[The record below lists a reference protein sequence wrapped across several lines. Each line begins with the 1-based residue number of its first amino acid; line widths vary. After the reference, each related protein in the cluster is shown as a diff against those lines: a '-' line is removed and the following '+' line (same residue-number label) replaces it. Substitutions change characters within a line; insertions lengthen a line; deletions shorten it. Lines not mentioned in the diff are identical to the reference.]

1 MYLSSDGLI
10 PPGELDSF
18 VCHFDN
24 GKMETKVIHKMRGE
38 RTQKVCLWDVR
49 KSEKS
54 PGVKQDYW
62 VFCLTSVPYLTATLK
77 PQGMATRVKESAVQ
91 WARA

>member
-1 MYLSSDGLI
+1 MYLSTDCLT

-24 GKMETKVIHKMRGE
+24 GKMATKVIHKMRGE
-38 RTQKVCLWDVR
+38 RTQRVRLWDMR

-54 PGVKQDYW
+54 SGVKQDY
-62 VFCLTSVPYLTATLK
+62 
-77 PQGMATRVKESAVQ
+77 
-91 WARA
+91 